1 MVDERELIRQK
12 FWKQEEPLLGIT
24 WGCLLVLAVTQF
36 SFFWNHYRVRSGIRN
51 GIFLILLFCLIWL
64 MVIQIRRDFGRSS
77 KQTQEEIDSLRTI
90 RESAGHHRQVRKAR
104 RAKKK

>member
-12 FWKQEEPLLGIT
+12 LWKQEEPLLGIT

-36 SFFWNHYRVRSGIRN
+36 SFFWNHYRVRNGIRN

-64 MVIQIRRDFGRSS
+64 MVIQIRRDFGKSS

-90 RESAGHHRQVRKAR
+90 RESAGHHRQARKAR